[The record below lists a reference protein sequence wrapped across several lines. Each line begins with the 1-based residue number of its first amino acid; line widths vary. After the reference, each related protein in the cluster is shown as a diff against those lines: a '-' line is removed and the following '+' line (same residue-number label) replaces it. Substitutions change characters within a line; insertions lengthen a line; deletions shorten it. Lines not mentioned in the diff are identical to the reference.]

1 MFSWHYNAKPGI
13 INLYDVFISYVLIAP
28 CFFSSVRS
36 HIFVPFPVTQTSP
49 SSFIG
54 CQLFCPA
61 FPVLCWP
68 PRSVPS
74 YPFLFSFTKKCRL
87 ATSHTLF
94 PLFQGA
100 AFKSH
105 GYEGRQS
112 VKIKTT
118 KKSSTPY
125 LFVFSFSAEANV
137 ALTWVMAMPHSLFLG
152 WVGSGDLKHLI
163 VRTRKPSFFL
173 DSFEVGSL

>member
-1 MFSWHYNAKPGI
+1 MCSLH
-13 INLYDVFISYVLIAP
+13 LVFFLQCVLIFSFPFLSPKPVHLLLLAVSSSVLP
-28 CFFSSVRS
+28 SLSCAGLPALFRPIRFSSR
-36 HIFVPFPVTQTSP
+36 
-49 SSFIG
+49 
-54 CQLFCPA
+54 L
-61 FPVLCWP
+61 W
-68 PRSVPS
+68 
-74 YPFLFSFTKKCRL
+74 KCRL

-94 PLFQGA
+94 PWFQGA

-163 VRTRKPSFFL
+163 VRPRKPSFFL